1 MITSFLNDANSIR
14 FLRYL
19 REDDQQWGV
28 EGINDPINLQN
39 DPINQQSRTQDDP
52 INQLGITKI
61 NSVFLNPQESAQAEA
76 IADNDQTQP
85 EQPMDVQAEV
95 QKNPEPT
102 DEKELIKDVF
112 QKIGWEKYIKEESI
126 IGGQNVNGQNS

>member
-1 MITSFLNDANSIR
+1 MDDR

-52 INQLGITKI
+52 INQLSTTKI
-61 NSVFLNPQESAQAEA
+61 NSVFLNPQESAQAES

-85 EQPMDVQAEV
+85 EQPMDVQAEI
-95 QKNPEPT
+95 QNNPEPT

-126 IGGQNVNGQNS
+126 IGGQNANGQNS

>member
-1 MITSFLNDANSIR
+1 MDDR

-19 REDDQQWGV
+19 REDDRQWGV
-28 EGINDPINLQN
+28 EGMNDPISLQN
-39 DPINQQSRTQDDP
+39 DPINDP
-52 INQLGITKI
+52 INNLGVTKI
-61 NSVFLNPQESAQAEA
+61 NSVLLDPQESAQAEA

-85 EQPMDVQAEV
+85 ERPMNVQSEI

-102 DEKELIKDVF
+102 NEKDLIKDVF

-126 IGGQNVNGQNS
+126 IGGQNVNRQNS

>member
-1 MITSFLNDANSIR
+1 MDDR

-39 DPINQQSRTQDDP
+39 DPINQQSKTQDDP
-52 INQLGITKI
+52 INQLSTTKI
-61 NSVFLNPQESAQAEA
+61 NSVFLNPQDSAQAES

-85 EQPMDVQAEV
+85 EQPMDVQAEI
-95 QKNPEPT
+95 QNNPEPT

-126 IGGQNVNGQNS
+126 IGGQNANR

>member
-1 MITSFLNDANSIR
+1 MDDR

-39 DPINQQSRTQDDP
+39 DPINQQSKTQDDP
-52 INQLGITKI
+52 INQLSTTKI

-76 IADNDQTQP
+76 IVDNDQTQP
-85 EQPMDVQAEV
+85 EQPMDVQAEI
-95 QKNPEPT
+95 QNNPEPT

-126 IGGQNVNGQNS
+126 IGGQNVNRQNS

>member
-1 MITSFLNDANSIR
+1 MDDR

-39 DPINQQSRTQDDP
+39 DPINQQSKTQDDP
-52 INQLGITKI
+52 INQLSTTKI
-61 NSVFLNPQESAQAEA
+61 NSVFLNPQESAQAET

>member
-1 MITSFLNDANSIR
+1 MDDR

-28 EGINDPINLQN
+28 EGMNDPINLQN
-39 DPINQQSRTQDDP
+39 DPINQQSKTQDDP
-52 INQLGITKI
+52 INQLSTTKI

-126 IGGQNVNGQNS
+126 IGGQDANRQNS

>member
-1 MITSFLNDANSIR
+1 MDDR

-39 DPINQQSRTQDDP
+39 DPINQQSKTQDGP
-52 INQLGITKI
+52 INQLSTTKI

-85 EQPMDVQAEV
+85 EQPMDVQAEI
-95 QKNPEPT
+95 QNNPEPT

-126 IGGQNVNGQNS
+126 IGGQDANRQNS

>member
-1 MITSFLNDANSIR
+1 MDDR

-19 REDDQQWGV
+19 REDGQQWGV
-28 EGINDPINLQN
+28 EGMNDPINLQN
-39 DPINQQSRTQDDP
+39 DPINQQPQVQNDPINDP
-52 INQLGITKI
+52 INQLSTTKI

-85 EQPMDVQAEV
+85 EQPMDVQAEI
-95 QKNPEPT
+95 QNNPEPT

>member
-1 MITSFLNDANSIR
+1 MDDR

>member
-1 MITSFLNDANSIR
+1 MDDR

-39 DPINQQSRTQDDP
+39 DPINQQSKTQDDP
-52 INQLGITKI
+52 INQLSTTKI

-85 EQPMDVQAEV
+85 EQPMDVQVEI
-95 QKNPEPT
+95 QNSPEPT

-126 IGGQNVNGQNS
+126 IGGQNVNRQNS

>member
-1 MITSFLNDANSIR
+1 MDDR

-28 EGINDPINLQN
+28 EGMNDPINLQN
-39 DPINQQSRTQDDP
+39 DPINQQSKTQDDP
-52 INQLGITKI
+52 INQLSTTKI
-61 NSVFLNPQESAQAEA
+61 NSVFLNPQDSAQAEA

-85 EQPMDVQAEV
+85 EQPMDVQAEI
-95 QKNPEPT
+95 QNNPEPT

-126 IGGQNVNGQNS
+126 IGGQNANGQNS

>member
-1 MITSFLNDANSIR
+1 MDDR

-19 REDDQQWGV
+19 REDDRQWGV
-28 EGINDPINLQN
+28 EGMNDPINLQN
-39 DPINQQSRTQDDP
+39 DPINRQLKAQNDP
-52 INQLGITKI
+52 INQLSTTKI

-126 IGGQNVNGQNS
+126 IGGQNANR

>member
-1 MITSFLNDANSIR
+1 MDDR

-19 REDDQQWGV
+19 REDNQQWGV
-28 EGINDPINLQN
+28 EGMNDPINLQN
-39 DPINQQSRTQDDP
+39 DPINQQSKTQNDP
-52 INQLGITKI
+52 INQLSTTKI

-85 EQPMDVQAEV
+85 DQPMDVQSEI

-102 DEKELIKDVF
+102 NEKELIKDVF
-112 QKIGWEKYIKEESI
+112 TKIGWEKYIKEESI
-126 IGGQNVNGQNS
+126 IGGQNANGQNS

>member
-1 MITSFLNDANSIR
+1 MDDR

-28 EGINDPINLQN
+28 EGMNDPINLQN
-39 DPINQQSRTQDDP
+39 DPINQQSNTQDDP
-52 INQLGITKI
+52 INQLSTTKI
-61 NSVFLNPQESAQAEA
+61 NSVFLNPQESAQAET
-76 IADNDQTQP
+76 IADNDQTRP

>member
-1 MITSFLNDANSIR
+1 MDDR

-28 EGINDPINLQN
+28 EGMNDPINLQN
-39 DPINQQSRTQDDP
+39 DPINQQSKTQDDP
-52 INQLGITKI
+52 INQLSTTKI

-95 QKNPEPT
+95 QNNPEPT

-126 IGGQNVNGQNS
+126 IGGQDANRQNS

>member
-1 MITSFLNDANSIR
+1 MDDR

-39 DPINQQSRTQDDP
+39 DPINQQSNTQDDP
-52 INQLGITKI
+52 INQLSTIKI

-85 EQPMDVQAEV
+85 ERPMDVQSELHE
-95 QKNPEPT
+95 NPEPT

-126 IGGQNVNGQNS
+126 IGGQNANGQNS

>member
-1 MITSFLNDANSIR
+1 MDDR

-39 DPINQQSRTQDDP
+39 DPINQQSKTQDDP
-52 INQLGITKI
+52 INQLSTTKI
-61 NSVFLNPQESAQAEA
+61 NSVFLNPQESAQAET

-126 IGGQNVNGQNS
+126 IGGQNVNR

>member
-1 MITSFLNDANSIR
+1 MDDR

-39 DPINQQSRTQDDP
+39 DPIKQQSKTQDDP
-52 INQLGITKI
+52 INQLSTTKI

-126 IGGQNVNGQNS
+126 IGGQDANRQNS

>member
-1 MITSFLNDANSIR
+1 MDDR

-28 EGINDPINLQN
+28 EGMNDPINLQN
-39 DPINQQSRTQDDP
+39 DPINQQSKALDDP
-52 INQLGITKI
+52 INQLSTTKI

-76 IADNDQTQP
+76 IADNDRTQP

>member
-1 MITSFLNDANSIR
+1 MDDR

-39 DPINQQSRTQDDP
+39 DPINQQSKTQDDP
-52 INQLGITKI
+52 INQLSTTKI

-126 IGGQNVNGQNS
+126 IGGQDANRQNS

>member
-1 MITSFLNDANSIR
+1 MDDR

-28 EGINDPINLQN
+28 EGMNDPINLQN
-39 DPINQQSRTQDDP
+39 DPINQQSKTQDDP
-52 INQLGITKI
+52 INQLSTTKI

-85 EQPMDVQAEV
+85 ERPMDVQAEV
-95 QKNPEPT
+95 QNNPEPT

>member
-1 MITSFLNDANSIR
+1 MDDR

-19 REDDQQWGV
+19 REDDQRWGV
-28 EGINDPINLQN
+28 EGMNDPINLQN
-39 DPINQQSRTQDDP
+39 DPINQQSKTQDDP
-52 INQLGITKI
+52 INQLSTTKI
-61 NSVFLNPQESAQAEA
+61 NSVFLSPQESAQAET

-126 IGGQNVNGQNS
+126 IGGQNVNRQNS

>member
-1 MITSFLNDANSIR
+1 MDDR

-28 EGINDPINLQN
+28 EGMNDPINLQN
-39 DPINQQSRTQDDP
+39 DPIKQQSKTQDDP
-52 INQLGITKI
+52 INQLSTTKI

-126 IGGQNVNGQNS
+126 IGGQDANRQNS

>member
-1 MITSFLNDANSIR
+1 MDDR

-39 DPINQQSRTQDDP
+39 DPINQQSKTQDDP
-52 INQLGITKI
+52 INQLSTTKI
-61 NSVFLNPQESAQAEA
+61 NSVFVNPQDSAQAEA

-85 EQPMDVQAEV
+85 EQPMDVQAEI
-95 QKNPEPT
+95 QNNPEPT

-126 IGGQNVNGQNS
+126 IGGQDANRQNS

>member
-1 MITSFLNDANSIR
+1 MDDR

-19 REDDQQWGV
+19 REDDQQWGI
-28 EGINDPINLQN
+28 EGMNDPINLQN
-39 DPINQQSRTQDDP
+39 DPINQQSKTQDDP
-52 INQLGITKI
+52 INQLSTTKI

-76 IADNDQTQP
+76 IADNDQTQS

-126 IGGQNVNGQNS
+126 IGGQNANGQNS

>member
-1 MITSFLNDANSIR
+1 MDDR

-39 DPINQQSRTQDDP
+39 DPINQQFKIQDDP
-52 INQLGITKI
+52 INQLSTTKI

-85 EQPMDVQAEV
+85 EQPMNVQAEI
-95 QKNPEPT
+95 QNNPEPT

-126 IGGQNVNGQNS
+126 IGGQNANGQNS

>member
-1 MITSFLNDANSIR
+1 MDDR

-39 DPINQQSRTQDDP
+39 DPINQQSKALDDP
-52 INQLGITKI
+52 INQLSTTKI

-76 IADNDQTQP
+76 IADNDQTRP

-95 QKNPEPT
+95 QNNPEST

-126 IGGQNVNGQNS
+126 IGGQNVNRQNS

>member
-1 MITSFLNDANSIR
+1 MDDR

-39 DPINQQSRTQDDP
+39 DPINQQSKTQDDP
-52 INQLGITKI
+52 INQLSTTKI
-61 NSVFLNPQESAQAEA
+61 NSVFLNPQESAQAET

-95 QKNPEPT
+95 QNNPEPT

-126 IGGQNVNGQNS
+126 IGGQNVNRQNS

>member
-1 MITSFLNDANSIR
+1 MDDR

-39 DPINQQSRTQDDP
+39 DPINQQSKTQDDP
-52 INQLGITKI
+52 INQLSTTKI

-85 EQPMDVQAEV
+85 EQPMDVQAEI
-95 QKNPEPT
+95 QNKSEPT

-126 IGGQNVNGQNS
+126 IGGQNVNRQNS

>member
-1 MITSFLNDANSIR
+1 MDDR

-19 REDDQQWGV
+19 KEGNFSDFVADDDIPDNQPQV
-28 EGINDPINLQN
+28 QN
-39 DPINQQSRTQDDP
+39 DPINQLST
-52 INQLGITKI
+52 TKI
-61 NSVFLNPQESAQAEA
+61 NPVLDPQESAQAA
-76 IADNDQTQP
+76 QIAAQDQTQP
-85 EQPMDVQAEV
+85 EQPMDVQAEI

-102 DEKELIKDVF
+102 NEKDLIKDVF